1 MAAAAGVAAAGVAA
15 EGVEAAGMA
24 SAGLEAADAAD
35 AAAALAL
42 VMGAGTRSEVTAMA
56 ARASEVSQPRQRL
69 LVLSKSDPE
78 MAAAHLQPYVTEA
91 ATLCD
96 GGCNL
101 MWQRM

>member
-15 EGVEAAGMA
+15 EVVEAAGVGA
-24 SAGLEAADAAD
+24 VGVGAVE
-35 AAAALAL
+35 AAAAGVVA
-42 VMGAGTRSEVTAMA
+42 VGAGTRSEVTAMA

-69 LVLSKSDPE
+69 LVLSISDPE